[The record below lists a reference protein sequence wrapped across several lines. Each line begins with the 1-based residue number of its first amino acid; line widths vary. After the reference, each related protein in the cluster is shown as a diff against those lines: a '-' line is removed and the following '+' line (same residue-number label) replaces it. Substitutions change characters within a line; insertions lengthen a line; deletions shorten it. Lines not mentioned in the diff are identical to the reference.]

1 MLTEERYAAI
11 LKLLEEKKAVSV
23 LELTELLN
31 SSESTIR
38 RDLTALHRMGK
49 LTKVHGGATSING
62 VYQVTEDK
70 TSVRHNLHVEEKD
83 RIAQC
88 AASLVHKNDFVFLD
102 AGTTTERMIDYLHE
116 QDAVYVTNGIVHAR
130 KLAEKGLEA
139 YILSGK
145 IKAVTEAIVGTE
157 AVHSLQRY
165 RFSIGFFGTN
175 GMRVGDGFSTPDI
188 EEARVK
194 TEAIQR
200 CNKRYVLAD
209 PSKYNQLYSV
219 IFADLSQ
226 AAVITTA
233 LPDKQLRSHT
243 TVIETDLGKEQTS
256 S

>member
-11 LKLLEEKKAVSV
+11 LKLLEKKKAVSV

-62 VYQVTEDK
+62 VYQMTEDK
-70 TSVRHNLHVEEKD
+70 TSVRHNLHVEEKN

-130 KLAEKGLEA
+130 KLAEKGLKA

-165 RFSIGFFGTN
+165 HFSIGFPAIPN
-175 GMRVGDGFSTPDI
+175 KCFS
-188 EEARVK
+188 
-194 TEAIQR
+194 
-200 CNKRYVLAD
+200 
-209 PSKYNQLYSV
+209 
-219 IFADLSQ
+219 
-226 AAVITTA
+226 
-233 LPDKQLRSHT
+233 
-243 TVIETDLGKEQTS
+243 
-256 S
+256 

>member
-38 RDLTALHRMGK
+38 RDLTALHQMGK

-62 VYQVTEDK
+62 VYQMTEDK
-70 TSVRHNLHVEEKD
+70 TSVRHNLHVEEKN

-130 KLAEKGLEA
+130 KLAEKGLKA

-145 IKAVTEAIVGTE
+145 INGSRAQPSAV
-157 AVHSLQRY
+157 S
-165 RFSIGFFGTN
+165 FFH
-175 GMRVGDGFSTPDI
+175 RLFRDKRH
-188 EEARVK
+188 ARRRW
-194 TEAIQR
+194 IQYAGHR
-200 CNKRYVLAD
+200 RGPREN
-209 PSKYNQLYSV
+209 
-219 IFADLSQ
+219 
-226 AAVITTA
+226 
-233 LPDKQLRSHT
+233 RSHPALQQALCAGGPLQIQSIVFGHLRGSIPSRCYHNCFT
-243 TVIETDLGKEQTS
+243 G
-256 S
+256 

>member
-1 MLTEERYAAI
+1 
-11 LKLLEEKKAVSV
+11 
-23 LELTELLN
+23 
-31 SSESTIR
+31 
-38 RDLTALHRMGK
+38 
-49 LTKVHGGATSING
+49 
-62 VYQVTEDK
+62 
-70 TSVRHNLHVEEKD
+70 
-83 RIAQC
+83 
-88 AASLVHKNDFVFLD
+88 
-102 AGTTTERMIDYLHE
+102 MIDYLHE

-130 KLAEKGLEA
+130 KLAEKGLKA

-165 RFSIGFFGTN
+165 HFSIGFFGTN
-175 GMRVGDGFSTPDI
+175 GMRAGDGFSTPDI

>member
-62 VYQVTEDK
+62 VYQMTEDK
-70 TSVRHNLHVEEKD
+70 TSVRHNLHVEEKN

-243 TVIETDLGKEQTS
+243 TVIETDLGKEQTVL
-256 S
+256 